1 MTGPDGRPAT
11 GPAAVV
17 LTKDLPADADPDGP
31 GGPVGA
37 ARLVA
42 EARADLGSAAVLAV
56 AALVV
61 GVPLG
66 LLWAVTAPVQL
77 VVLTGS
83 GQAALTDEA
92 THVFDATALF
102 ALLAT
107 ASGVLVGAVAWRL
120 RAHRGPVLLVA
131 AVAGTVAGAW
141 IAARVGVAIAPG
153 APPVDVLLDRTQV
166 SSSGTRGPPV
176 PAVLATVPATI
187 GSWWTITLAGLGAAL
202 AYLLPAIWLGEE
214 AMDRG

>member
-31 GGPVGA
+31 GGQVGA
-37 ARLVA
+37 ALVA

-187 GSWWTITLAGLGAAL
+187 GSWWTITLAGLGAAV